1 MKIVISESQYHS
13 LFESQNEKNSN
24 LIYKMWND
32 GMDIYE
38 ISELLG
44 MKETQ
49 VVVLL
54 KDKEINIDCGFA
66 DNLLPILY
74 KTNLLNTKFNFN
86 GGQMKIELEW
96 SNFGE
101 YLEFEYEDKDCRLV
115 GMSTPYW
122 NGDCTTPVDGS
133 EFENKITGD
142 YVDSYDKL
150 GLRID
155 SPSNFKSIQELM
167 DFLNNYFPKK
177 LIVPIRTLI
186 DYYK

>member
-13 LFESQNEKNSN
+13 LFKSQDEKNSN

-66 DNLLPILY
+66 DYLIPILY
-74 KTNLLNTKFNFN
+74 KTNLLNRKEPSEVLILHNVIFTTLSVRFIIFV
-86 GGQMKIELEW
+86 I
-96 SNFGE
+96 FVI
-101 YLEFEYEDKDCRLV
+101 LV
-115 GMSTPYW
+115 
-122 NGDCTTPVDGS
+122 
-133 EFENKITGD
+133 F
-142 YVDSYDKL
+142 
-150 GLRID
+150 
-155 SPSNFKSIQELM
+155 
-167 DFLNNYFPKK
+167 
-177 LIVPIRTLI
+177 IVVI
-186 DYYK
+186 Y